1 MLYIFGLCFIYL
13 VRASHIYLVCAI
25 YIWCALNY
33 DWSVQHF
40 GFCATFR
47 FWRMF
52 SVNSELEHYNAD
64 LQRLSNVTDVVE
76 LFGEKHD

>member
-1 MLYIFGLCFIYL
+1 MTFGLCYIYL
-13 VRASHIYLVCAI
+13 IMVRAINIC
-25 YIWCALNY
+25 CALY
-33 DWSVQHF
+33 YSWSVQHF